1 MKILKIKI
9 SRFLSAQT
17 ILEYVV
23 AMLIILDGNSVYRH
37 GVNQNYHL
45 AFLSGIAALC
55 LLLVIRKGKII
66 IKDILWAAILEA
78 WVAVYFVFS
87 FRTLD
92 IENYV
97 SLFILGLPVIFLLSS
112 MYQKRKEPFRLLYRI
127 ETILLFLAVAS
138 VILWLFGSILKI
150 LPHTS
155 SIYLNWGRNKIVN
168 GYFGLCYETALDTT
182 FGIKAYRNS
191 GIFTEAPMHNLWLCL
206 ALGIELFLKEKTD
219 LKKAM
224 VFVVTILTTLSS
236 TGLLVAGLCFLLKYW
251 QLLKQMSKYMKIAM
265 GVIFAA
271 AIPMALYYAVR
282 LMQVKSTTVSFL
294 MRLQDYTA
302 GFKVWMKYPI
312 FGSGFGNLNSLYGY
326 SYATMHNLNDRG
338 YSNSIMGLLGTGGLW
353 FSLLYILGFWGMLR
367 KETIAGYR
375 TRAFGICYLALFVL
389 TIFFARFMSVLFLS
403 IGLSLLLHPNGDIR
417 S

>member
-1 MKILKIKI
+1 MSKIKIKI
-9 SRFLSAQT
+9 SRVWSVQT
-17 ILEYVV
+17 MLEYIV

-112 MYQKRKEPFRLLYRI
+112 MYQKRKEPFQLLYRI

-138 VILWLFGSILKI
+138 VILWLFGSILRI

-182 FGIKAYRNS
+182 FGIKVYRNS
-191 GIFTEAPMHNLWLCL
+191 GIFTEAPMHNLWLCIAL
-206 ALGIELFLKEKTD
+206 AIELFLKDKTD

-236 TGLLVAGLCFLLKYW
+236 TGLIVAVLCFLMKYW
-251 QLLKQMSKYMKIAM
+251 QALKQMKKYLKIAM
-265 GVIFAA
+265 GIILAAMVPLVI
-271 AIPMALYYAVR
+271 YYAVR
-282 LMQVKSTTVSFL
+282 LIQVKSTTVSFL
-294 MRLQDYTA
+294 MRVQDYSA

-326 SYATMHNLNDRG
+326 SYAHMQGLNDRG
-338 YSNSIMGLLGTGGLW
+338 YSNSVMGLLATGGLW
-353 FSLLYILGFWGMLR
+353 FAVLYLPGFWGLLR
-367 KETIAGYR
+367 KETIAVYR

-389 TIFFARFMSVLFLS
+389 TIFFARFMSVLFLG
-403 IGLSLLLHPNGDIR
+403 IGLSLLLHPNGNTR